1 MDFFDILLAKKMG
14 GGKATLIE
22 KTITENGTY
31 NAVDDEADGYSSVT
45 VDVVPEFGTNDNK
58 VNYSLQ
64 NNIVS
69 VNIPDGVTSIANNA
83 FQVSKITSINIGS
96 GVTKL
101 PTYMC
106 YGCTKLVSVNIS
118 ESVTS
123 IGDSCFLNCSS
134 LTNIN
139 IPSGVTNLESNAFSG
154 TSITS
159 IKIPSGVTN
168 LPYRLLN
175 YCTKLKSVNLSEGLT
190 SIGKE
195 AFYSCSQLPSIDIPS
210 TVTSI
215 GDYVFVSCNR
225 LKNITVRA
233 VNPPTIQST
242 TFNLV
247 PNDANIYV
255 PAESVEAYKA
265 AQYWSGRAAHI
276 QAIQE

>member
-22 KTITENGTY
+22 KTITANGTY

-45 VDVVPEFGTNDNK
+45 VDVVPELRTNNNK
-58 VNYSLQ
+58 VNYSVR

-69 VNIPDGVTSIANNA
+69 VDIPDGVTSIAIEA
-83 FQVSKITSINIGS
+83 FAGYTKI
-96 GVTKL
+96 
-101 PTYMC
+101 
-106 YGCTKLVSVNIS
+106 
-118 ESVTS
+118 
-123 IGDSCFLNCSS
+123 
-134 LTNIN
+134 TNIN
-139 IPSGVTNLESNAFSG
+139 IPESVTTIGQTAFEN

-159 IKIPSGVTN
+159 IKIPSGVTS

-175 YCTKLKSVNLSEGLT
+175 YCTKLTSVNLSEGLT
-190 SIGKE
+190 SIGSQV
-195 AFYSCSQLPSIDIPS
+195 FQNCTQLPSIDIPS

-215 GDYVFVSCNR
+215 ADAFIMCSCLR
-225 LKNITVRA
+225 NITVRA

-242 TFNLV
+242 TFNIV
-247 PNDANIYV
+247 PADANIYV

-265 AQYWSGRAAHI
+265 AQYWSARAAHI